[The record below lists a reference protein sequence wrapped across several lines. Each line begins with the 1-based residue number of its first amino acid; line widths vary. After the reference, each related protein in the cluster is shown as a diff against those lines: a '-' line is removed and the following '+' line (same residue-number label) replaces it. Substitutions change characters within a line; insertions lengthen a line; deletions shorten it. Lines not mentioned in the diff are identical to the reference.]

1 MEIKSLENVNLNDL
15 LDVINLSFSDYI
27 VPFSL
32 TLEQLQSK
40 INAEGIKLDL
50 SIGVYG
56 EDKLVGFMLHALN
69 TANTEFIAYNAATGV
84 IPDYRGKG
92 LVGKMYDVLVPKL
105 EKLGVKQMVLEVIE
119 GNHPAIR
126 VYEKMGYTI
135 HRKLDCFRGS
145 VPALDI
151 NSKVVIKN
159 LPAPEWELFKSFW
172 DIEPSWQND
181 VMTVNNS
188 IASSQI
194 LGAYINDVL
203 VGYAIYNPTS
213 RKINQVA
220 VSPDYRRKGIGT
232 SLCNHIS
239 NAVDQ
244 NELLVYNVQNSSVE
258 AKGFIKNLNIP
269 YTISQFEM
277 KRNL

>member
-1 MEIKSLENVNLNDL
+1 MEVKSLENIDIKDL
-15 LDVINLSFSDYI
+15 LAVINLSFSDYI

-32 TLEQLQSK
+32 NLEQLKTK
-40 INAEGIKLDL
+40 ISAENIKLDL
-50 SIGVYG
+50 SIGVYA

-69 TANTEFIAYNAATGV
+69 TTNEEFVAYNAATGV
-84 IPDYRGKG
+84 VPDYRGKG
-92 LVGKMYDVLVPKL
+92 LVGKMYDILVPKL
-105 EKLGVKQMVLEVIE
+105 ENLGVKQMVLEVIE

-135 HRKLDCFRGS
+135 HRKLDCFKGK

-151 NSKVVIKN
+151 NPKVDIKN
-159 LPAPEWELFKSFW
+159 LKETQWELFKSFW

-181 VMTVNNS
+181 IMAVSNS
-188 IASSQI
+188 IEFSQI
-194 LGAYINDVL
+194 LGAYINDAL

-213 RKINQVA
+213 KKINQVA
-220 VSPDYRRKGIGT
+220 VAPNYRRKGIGT
-232 SLCNHIS
+232 SLFNHIN
-239 NAVDQ
+239 NALDQ
-244 NELLVYNVQNSSVE
+244 NELLVYNVQNSSAE

>member
-1 MEIKSLENVNLNDL
+1 MEVKSLENIDIKDL
-15 LDVINLSFSDYI
+15 LAVINLSFSDYI

-32 TLEQLQSK
+32 NLEQLKAK
-40 INAEGIKLDL
+40 ISAENIKLDL
-50 SIGVYG
+50 SIGVYA

-69 TANTEFIAYNAATGV
+69 TTNEEFVAYNAATGV
-84 IPDYRGKG
+84 VPDYRGKG
-92 LVGKMYDVLVPKL
+92 LVGKMYAILVPKL
-105 EKLGVKQMVLEVIE
+105 ENLGVKQMVLEVIE

-135 HRKLDCFRGS
+135 HRKLDCFKGK

-151 NSKVVIKN
+151 NPKVDIKN
-159 LPAPEWELFKSFW
+159 LKEAQWELFKSFW

-181 VMTVNNS
+181 IMAVNNS
-188 IASSQI
+188 IEFSQI
-194 LGAYINDVL
+194 LGAYIDAEL

-213 RKINQVA
+213 KKINQVA
-220 VSPDYRRKGIGT
+220 VAPNYRRKGIGT
-232 SLCNHIS
+232 SLFNHIN

-244 NELLVYNVQNSSVE
+244 NELLVYNVQNSSAE

>member
-1 MEIKSLENVNLNDL
+1 MEIKSLENVNLKDL

-40 INAEGIKLDL
+40 IHAEGIKLDL
-50 SIGVYG
+50 SIGVYD
-56 EDKLVGFMLHALN
+56 EEKLVGFMLHALN
-69 TANTEFIAYNAATGV
+69 TTNPEFIAYNAATGV

-105 EKLGVKQMVLEVIE
+105 EALGVKQMVLEVIE

-151 NSKVVIKN
+151 NPKVTIRN
-159 LPAPEWELFKSFW
+159 LSAPQWELFKSFW

-181 VMTVNNS
+181 VMTISNS
-188 IASSQI
+188 IETSQI
-194 LGAYINDVL
+194 LGAYIDEAL

-220 VSPDYRRKGIGT
+220 VSPVYRRKGIGT

-244 NELLVYNVQNSSVE
+244 NELLVYNVQNSSAE
-258 AKGFIKNLNIP
+258 AKGFIKSLNIP